1 MRAVL
6 NQDSKTQGSRLN
18 KTQRQKEKPGSEGI
32 QRGNPNLKTLAK
44 CTESQKTARQ
54 AAVLSG
60 NMEIKLVDSDTLI
73 RTNFDKVTWAANQ
86 ATALGSRNFQE
97 AEGGGSGRN
106 LMFYCDM
113 REKPEPRPQERTSSN
128 SKDSGRCELVVC
140 GQCRYDGVEE
150 GKEEVI
156 KGRWGHLFKEGR
168 HRSLGMGLF
177 LFRSGWYAAGPSQR
191 CRWSKT
197 SRHCRRWADQAS

>member
-1 MRAVL
+1 MSRSMRRARKETTSRPEYCALYASQIEGDDVL
-6 NQDSKTQGSRLN
+6 LPDARS
-18 KTQRQKEKPGSEGI
+18 
-32 QRGNPNLKTLAK
+32 A
-44 CTESQKTARQ
+44 KTARQ

-128 SKDSGRCELVVC
+128 SKDSGRC
-140 GQCRYDGVEE
+140 
-150 GKEEVI
+150 
-156 KGRWGHLFKEGR
+156 
-168 HRSLGMGLF
+168 
-177 LFRSGWYAAGPSQR
+177 PSQR

-197 SRHCRRWADQAS
+197 SRHYRRWADQAS